1 METKIAKAV
10 RIFRKELAEKSST
23 FFLVYTDVD
32 VITNQILTKVT
43 SNSTPEGIS
52 AILSLLLEPTE
63 QAIKL
68 LAEAG
73 VASDCT
79 FDSVRETRIRELCD
93 RLCKLFAVKGIAPTK
108 TPEAQS

>member
-10 RIFRKELAEKSST
+10 RAFRKELAEKSST

-32 VITNQILTKVT
+32 VCTNQILTKVT

-63 QAIKL
+63 AAAEMLAAYLPSENPREYNVKVAREEL
-68 LAEAG
+68 LPQ
-73 VASDCT
+73 
-79 FDSVRETRIRELCD
+79 
-93 RLCKLFAVKGIAPTK
+93 LCKLFTVKGVTPTK
-108 TPEAQS
+108 ASEIQS

>member
-10 RIFRKELAEKSST
+10 RTFRKELAEKSST

-32 VITNQILTKVT
+32 MDTNQILTKVT

-63 QAIKL
+63 AAITF
-68 LAEAG
+68 LADCLKTNTKDEAADLARRLC
-73 VASDCT
+73 V
-79 FDSVRETRIRELCD
+79 ELCKM
-93 RLCKLFAVKGIAPTK
+93 LVIKGIAPTK
-108 TPEAQS
+108 APEAQS